1 MLLNK
6 RLYDDPFLCA
16 AGFLRHHISAFAL
29 DNSHYPPSCKIK
41 SLFLIFDTYQ
51 YCTVHISNTDRYSC
65 SLDEVACCV
74 YSTRDTFRKFL
85 RIEKK

>member
-29 DNSHYPPSCKIK
+29 DNSHFPPSCKIK

-51 YCTVHISNTDRYSC
+51 YCS
-65 SLDEVACCV
+65 V
-74 YSTRDTFRKFL
+74 YQTLTAIPVLLMR
-85 RIEKK
+85 